1 MYHPCPFQ
9 HVVMFIVVNAALEEL
24 GNLND
29 LDLERIYVSSFSN
42 VRGGG
47 DFLVLDERTGSR
59 TMVAST
65 FPQVMV
71 VSITNKFLYELQV
84 LLVLY
89 NSFIFPFHIL
99 NILQYS
105 PGPDSC

>member
-1 MYHPCPFQ
+1 M
-9 HVVMFIVVNAALEEL
+9 
-24 GNLND
+24 ND

-47 DFLVLDERTGSR
+47 DFLVLDEKTGSR

-71 VSITNKFLYELQV
+71 VSIKIPLYAIELQV
-84 LLVLY
+84 YLY
-89 NSFIFPFHIL
+89 CIILYFFILRFTILMALNIFP
-99 NILQYS
+99 YS
-105 PGPDSC
+105 PGPGSC